1 MDTGRPDPA
10 VLSEVPKAKEWVRD
24 EMKTDVW
31 TPITTRQVDIFKWL
45 MVEWYGWPVFSLN
58 FNKAMNCVMKIKI

>member
-1 MDTGRPDPA
+1 MPILITPEEITNLKYWTKNEMPDDTWIPVNDKQKDA
-10 VLSEVPKAKEWVRD
+10 
-24 EMKTDVW
+24 
-31 TPITTRQVDIFKWL
+31 FKHL